1 MYRVKPSKPVAVF
14 GAVFGLA
21 IVIVG
26 AFSSHGNAAGLA
38 LFIVAGLA
46 IVSFNL
52 WAAFSKNGSTET
64 IIGGPS
70 RGGAPYVPGSVV
82 TQDRAGSQR

>member
-21 IVIVG
+21 IVIFGVLNVHDNSGFIILWAVMGLSIVG
-26 AFSSHGNAAGLA
+26 
-38 LFIVAGLA
+38 
-46 IVSFNL
+46 FNL

-64 IIGGPS
+64 ITSSDGS
-70 RGGAPYVPGSVV
+70 APRIPGSNV
-82 TQDRAGSQR
+82 TPVSSPR